1 MHLKIKINTIAKE
14 CIKRDIN
21 DLLIFYSVHKD
32 KLHLVRQA

>member
-1 MHLKIKINTIAKE
+1 MLKVIG
-14 CIKRDIN
+14 IKRDIN